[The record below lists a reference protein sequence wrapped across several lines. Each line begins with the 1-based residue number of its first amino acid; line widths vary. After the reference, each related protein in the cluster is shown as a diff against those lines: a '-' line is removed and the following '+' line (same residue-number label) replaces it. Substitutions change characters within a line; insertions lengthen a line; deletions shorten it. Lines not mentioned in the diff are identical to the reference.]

1 MRLEAQTRPATGI
14 EAPVMPLA
22 APERRRRP
30 LLIEAWRATFP
41 ETDLDDRN
49 LMAVRRVIIGTI
61 RGSTIHEMWSNE
73 KDSSANDL
81 AVLKAFLKF
90 HLAAQ

>member
-1 MRLEAQTRPATGI
+1 
-14 EAPVMPLA
+14 
-22 APERRRRP
+22 
-30 LLIEAWRATFP
+30 
-41 ETDLDDRN
+41 
-49 LMAVRRVIIGTI
+49 MAVRRVIIGTI
-61 RGSTIHEMWSNE
+61 RGSTIHQIWSNE